1 MPKPPSSS
9 SPPPPSKPTWL
20 SQRHDI
26 KRVIHQHLC
35 ETGRTPR
42 LHDILDRLAA
52 EGATTTRQTILRHVR
67 EMNESGELV
76 GYHPNSRL
84 ENFLRAL
91 RMAAVEA
98 DGVSNPVDA
107 AQRAGIAPWLCR
119 IIVQQAS
126 QIPVSASLPRENASP
141 ESV

>member
-1 MPKPPSSS
+1 MPKQPSSS

-26 KRVIHQHLC
+26 KRVIHQHLR

-42 LHDILDRLAA
+42 LHDVLDRLAA

-84 ENFLRAL
+84 ESFIHAIRA
-91 RMAAVEA
+91 AAVEA
-98 DGVSNPVDA
+98 DNGSSPTDA
-107 AQRAGIAPWLCR
+107 AQLAGITPWLCR
-119 IIVQQAS
+119 IIVQQVS
-126 QIPVSASLPRENASP
+126 QIPVTASLPKEQ
-141 ESV
+141 V